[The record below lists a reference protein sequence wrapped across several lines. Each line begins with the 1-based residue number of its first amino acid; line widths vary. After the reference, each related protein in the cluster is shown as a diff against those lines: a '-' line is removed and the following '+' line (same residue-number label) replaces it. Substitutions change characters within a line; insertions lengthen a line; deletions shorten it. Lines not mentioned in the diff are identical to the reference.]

1 MAETTEVKQKWME
14 GYDVVFG
21 EDVEQEETTE
31 FSQLLEST
39 QTKNFDEGEVYPGT
53 IISIGDDYVTVDIGY
68 KQEGLVS
75 TREFQNYDG
84 TLKVKLNDTIEVY
97 LDRLESHQGNL
108 VLSKDKAEILKA
120 WDRISDACETGT
132 PLEGTIIAKV
142 KGGLSVDIGVKA
154 FLPGSQIDVRP
165 TRYLD
170 KYIGKKME
178 FKVIKFNKKR
188 GNIVLSRRA
197 ILQDERDQL
206 RGEILAQIQEGMI
219 VKGIVKNVTDYGAFI
234 DLGGIDG
241 LLHIT
246 DMSWGRVKHPS
257 NILTLGEEIEVKI
270 LKFDKEKER
279 VSLGLKQVQANP
291 WEEVD
296 TKYIISTRVSGE
308 VVSVKDYGIFIELSD
323 GIEGL
328 IHVSEMS
335 WTGKI
340 KNPAKHF
347 TVGEKVEAQVLEIDI
362 ENKRIS
368 LGMKQLQE
376 NPWDALELKFP
387 VGTKVKGKIK
397 SVVDFGIFV
406 DLDEDVDALIHI
418 SDVSWIKKNIVLS
431 EEYSEG
437 QELEAMVVSVDKENQ
452 KFCLGLK
459 QLEEDPWKKIQERYP
474 IGTIIDATVMRV
486 TDFGA
491 FVEVETGIE
500 GLVHISEL
508 SEERVEKPEDV
519 IKKGQEVNAMV
530 ISVDKEAKKIAL
542 SIKAVGHAE
551 ERAQVG
557 SYGKPEPVQ
566 SATLADKFKGLK
578 IDEE

>member
-1 MAETTEVKQKWME
+1 MTTTELKQKWME

-21 EDVEQEETTE
+21 EDVEQEVTTE
-31 FSQLLEST
+31 FGALLDST
-39 QTKNFDEGEVYPGT
+39 QTKNFNEGEVYPGT
-53 IISIGDDYVTVDIGY
+53 IISINDDFVTVDIGY

-97 LDRLESHQGNL
+97 LDRLESNQGNL

-120 WDRISDACETGT
+120 WDRISEACESGT

-206 RGEILAQIQEGMI
+206 RGEILSQIQEGMI

-246 DMSWGRVKHPS
+246 DMSWGRVKHQS

-296 TKYIISTRVSGE
+296 TKYVIGSKVGGE
-308 VVSVKDYGIFIELSD
+308 VVSVKDYGIFIELDD

-347 TVGEKVEAQVLEIDI
+347 TVGEKVEAQVLEIDVD
-362 ENKRIS
+362 NKRIS

-376 NPWDALELKFP
+376 NPWDELEGKYP
-387 VGTKVKGKIK
+387 VGTKVKGKVK
-397 SVVDFGIFV
+397 SIVDFGIFV
-406 DLDEDVDALIHI
+406 DLEEDVDALIHI
-418 SDVSWIKKNIVLS
+418 SDISWVKKNVNLS
-431 EEYSEG
+431 EEYSDG
-437 QELEAMVVSVDKENQ
+437 QELEAMVLSVDKENQ
-452 KFCLGLK
+452 KFCLGIK
-459 QLEEDPWKKIQERYP
+459 QLEEDPWKRIEERYP
-474 IGTIIDATVMRV
+474 IGTILDAKVMRV

-500 GLVHISEL
+500 GLIHISEL
-508 SEERVEKPEDV
+508 SDERVEKPEDV
-519 IKKGQEVNAMV
+519 IKKSQEVKAMV

-542 SIKAVGHAE
+542 SIKAVGKAE
-551 ERAQVG
+551 EQGHVD
-557 SYGKPEPVQ
+557 SYRPEEVKT
-566 SATLADKFKGLK
+566 ATLADKLKGFKT
-578 IDEE
+578 EE